1 MEGCNTSESDEF
13 EVGVISGAHRTSDTQ
28 HGNSFPSVKLERA
41 ATQSPVAAILK
52 TAGEVRVAFSNK
64 DSVDDFIRLNDEI
77 AVNEAAKEESLDYT
91 KAIWDIDKEEATK
104 HLDEIKELMLAINK
118 GKRRRDAALAAVAGF
133 ASMYASRSFESDTC
147 IPIASHNATATAM
160 NQQLSHFRF
169 WHTRR
174 NVRSYSQHLDAM
186 ETRAL
191 SSSSAGQERIFRPE
205 ESVAQYEDDFKRWL
219 GARGVTVKSLESR
232 PEVEQLFRHDFTA
245 LRAWELQ
252 QSRAAQQ
259 SCKLD
264 DSSDSE
270 EEGKSE
276 KIGGTG
282 IPSVGDS
289 GEYEE
294 VFQKWLR
301 HRKLTLQMLLNHPE
315 EERRYR
321 QCYAYSRVRT
331 HMKIRITNVTQ
342 TKPKSKQDPH
352 KLNAHSI
359 DMCSRNTKST
369 FSENGDT
376 FPAAQ
381 MDALSA
387 TDTAVLIPPAHEDN
401 LLAVIQQHRVVEADA
416 EAQTLRQ
423 TEEPIVG
430 SASVD
435 LVPDSSALLNAAAE
449 ILARV
454 ERISTDLA
462 KTRLVERYIRFT
474 IRSCE
479 GEETEIIDQVEEA
492 IMTVNEVKMQRDKA
506 LADAMA
512 HEWSGKEVELD
523 KQPQLHVE
531 MQMPEAGTH
540 QELALLYGELL
551 RNDKE
556 VQDFQSKLI
565 TCLDAVDGKVTTQ
578 DAQIDDVARLVR
590 ELSAKLTGKTQLKSQ
605 CDALS
610 IELLSIS
617 SILPAR
623 LLQI

>member
-1 MEGCNTSESDEF
+1 ME
-13 EVGVISGAHRTSDTQ
+13 I
-28 HGNSFPSVKLERA
+28 
-41 ATQSPVAAILK
+41 
-52 TAGEVRVAFSNK
+52 
-64 DSVDDFIRLNDEI
+64 
-77 AVNEAAKEESLDYT
+77 
-91 KAIWDIDKEEATK
+91 
-104 HLDEIKELMLAINK
+104 
-118 GKRRRDAALAAVAGF
+118 
-133 ASMYASRSFESDTC
+133 
-147 IPIASHNATATAM
+147 
-160 NQQLSHFRF
+160 
-169 WHTRR
+169 
-174 NVRSYSQHLDAM
+174 
-186 ETRAL
+186 RAL
-191 SSSSAGQERIFRPE
+191 SSSSAGQERLFRPK

-245 LRAWELQ
+245 LKAWELQ

-264 DSSDSE
+264 ASSDSE
-270 EEGKSE
+270 EEGEVREDWVEQAFLQCESCARKTPPGDLLRQPEQYQRIRRRCELLRTEVMSVDDFNWRIKQYGPNGYMDPREMLSPVAIVLRPGETVE
-276 KIGGTG
+276 K
-282 IPSVGDS
+282 
-289 GEYEE
+289 YEE

-301 HRKLTLQMLLNHPE
+301 HKKMTLQILLNHPE

-331 HMKIRITNVTQ
+331 HMKIQDKQTSRRRSRSPSRIHTSSSKWAKFDSTRRPY
-342 TKPKSKQDPH
+342 KKCRDDPRDKSPRDHLPKDIRLDDFKRRELGRGLCNGPGATTGDQVLTPSTCAPE
-352 KLNAHSI
+352 
-359 DMCSRNTKST
+359 TPKST

-435 LVPDSSALLNAAAE
+435 LVPDSLALLNAAAE

-474 IRSCE
+474 DQIVVNETAISDVLAHVAKINDNSE

-556 VQDFQSKLI
+556 VQDFQSKLK
-565 TCLDAVDGKVTTQ
+565 TCLDAVDGKVTTH

>member
-1 MEGCNTSESDEF
+1 ME
-13 EVGVISGAHRTSDTQ
+13 I
-28 HGNSFPSVKLERA
+28 
-41 ATQSPVAAILK
+41 
-52 TAGEVRVAFSNK
+52 
-64 DSVDDFIRLNDEI
+64 
-77 AVNEAAKEESLDYT
+77 
-91 KAIWDIDKEEATK
+91 
-104 HLDEIKELMLAINK
+104 
-118 GKRRRDAALAAVAGF
+118 
-133 ASMYASRSFESDTC
+133 
-147 IPIASHNATATAM
+147 
-160 NQQLSHFRF
+160 
-169 WHTRR
+169 
-174 NVRSYSQHLDAM
+174 
-186 ETRAL
+186 RAL
-191 SSSSAGQERIFRPE
+191 SSSSAGQERLFRPK

-245 LRAWELQ
+245 LKAWELQ

-264 DSSDSE
+264 ASSDSE
-270 EEGKSE
+270 EEGEVREDWVEQAFLQCESCARKTPPGDLLRQPEQYQRIRRRCELLRTEVMSVDDFNWRIKQYGPNGYMDPREMLSPVAIVLRPGETVE
-276 KIGGTG
+276 K
-282 IPSVGDS
+282 
-289 GEYEE
+289 YEE

-301 HRKLTLQMLLNHPE
+301 HKKMTLQILLNHPE

-331 HMKIRITNVTQ
+331 HMKIQDKQTSRRRSRSPSRIHTSSSKWAKFDSTRRPY
-342 TKPKSKQDPH
+342 KKCRDDPRDKSPRDHLPKDIRLDDFKRRGNYHTESVVPSKKSSEEMAYLFFEELGRGLCNGPGATTGDQVLTPSTC
-352 KLNAHSI
+352 APE
-359 DMCSRNTKST
+359 TPKST

-435 LVPDSSALLNAAAE
+435 LVPDSLALLNAAAE

-474 IRSCE
+474 DQIVVNETAISDVLAHVAKINDNSE

-556 VQDFQSKLI
+556 VQDFQSKLK
-565 TCLDAVDGKVTTQ
+565 TCLDAVDGKVTTH

-610 IELLSIS
+610 IELLRCVRPRVS
-617 SILPAR
+617 
-623 LLQI
+623 